1 MKAAPVITVLLG
13 LVGLISVGAYQ
24 AGVGL
29 SGVQQT
35 LPGPGTPLAASAG
48 GPVLFGSNCAGCHG
62 AQAQGGAGPKLS
74 GEVGHWTAPQFAK
87 AVLDGQ
93 DPEGKALAPL
103 MPHFRT
109 AGFDGVPPT
118 DAQLDAVQAFLKGL

>member
-1 MKAAPVITVLLG
+1 MRATPVIAGLLG

-29 SGVQQT
+29 SGIQQT
-35 LPGPGTPLAASAG
+35 LPGPGTLLTASAA
-48 GPVLFGSNCAGCHG
+48 GPTLYGANCAGCHG
-62 AQAQGGAGPKLS
+62 AQAQGAVGPTLS
-74 GEVGHWTAPQFAK
+74 GEVGQWTAPQFAR

-109 AGFDGVPPT
+109 AGFDGLPPT
-118 DAQLDAVQAFLKGL
+118 DAQLIAVQAFLKGL